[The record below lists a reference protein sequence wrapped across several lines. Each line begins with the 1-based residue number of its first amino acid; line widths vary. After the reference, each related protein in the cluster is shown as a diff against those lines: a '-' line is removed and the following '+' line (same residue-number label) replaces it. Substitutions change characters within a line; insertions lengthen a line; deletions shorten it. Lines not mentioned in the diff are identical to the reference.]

1 MSGQDPEK
9 TQKMT
14 SLALIGCGQWGMN
27 HLKTW
32 HGLGCLKVVAD
43 VNPGS
48 LAKVKADFPHL
59 EVCSDPLL
67 AMKRADIDA
76 AVIASPASTH
86 ASLALKALQSGK
98 DVLVEK
104 PMALT
109 VWDAERLTR
118 TAKRLKRILMVGHV
132 LEFHPAVEALKKMI
146 GEGQLGSIR
155 YAYSNRLNFG
165 RIRTEENSL
174 WSFAPHDIAIL
185 LRLFGKSPKS
195 VCCTGGAYLNRTVS
209 DISMTTLS
217 FEGNIKAHIFVSWLH
232 PFKAQRFVIIGD
244 KQMAVFDDTKAW
256 PEKLVLYPHT
266 VEWNDKNIPLARKA
280 ESVPVVLPEKEPLKA
295 ECEHFLQCIRDRSQ
309 PLTDGDSG
317 VRVLKVLEKAQKSY
331 DRKGSIVC

>member
-1 MSGQDPEK
+1 MGLEENL
-9 TQKMT
+9 KMV

-27 HLKTW
+27 HLRTW
-32 HGLGCLKVVAD
+32 NKLGCLKVVAD

-48 LAKVKADFPHL
+48 LAKIKADFPHL
-59 EVCSDPLL
+59 ELSSDPLRVI
-67 AMKRADIDA
+67 KRTDIDA
-76 AVIASPASTH
+76 VVIASSAATH
-86 ASLALKALQSGK
+86 APLALQALESGK

-109 VWDAERLTR
+109 VRDAERLTR
-118 TAKRLKRILMVGHV
+118 AAKRLERILMVGHV
-132 LEFHPAVEALKKMI
+132 LEFHPAIEALKKMI
-146 GEGQLGSIR
+146 KEGKLGTIR

-185 LRLFGKSPKS
+185 LRLFGKPPQS
-195 VCCTGGAYLNRTVS
+195 VRCTGGSYLSKTVS

-217 FEGNIKAHIFVSWLH
+217 FKGNIQAHIFVSWLH
-232 PFKAQRFVIIGD
+232 PFKAQQFVIIGD

-256 PEKLVLYPHT
+256 TEKLLLYPHT
-266 VEWNDKNIPLARKA
+266 VEWNEKNIPSARKA
-280 ESVPVVLPEKEPLKA
+280 ESVAVALPEKEPLKA
-295 ECEHFLQCIRDRSQ
+295 ECEHFLHCIRERSQ
-309 PLTDGDSG
+309 PLTDGESG

>member
-1 MSGQDPEK
+1 MI
-9 TQKMT
+9 
-14 SLALIGCGQWGMN
+14 SLALIGCGHWGMN

-32 HGLGCLKVVAD
+32 NELGCLRVVVD
-43 VNPGS
+43 INPGP
-48 LAKVKADFPHL
+48 LAKAKADFPHF
-59 EVCSDPLL
+59 EVSSDPFEV
-67 AMKRADIDA
+67 MKRPDIDA
-76 AVIASPASTH
+76 VVIASPATTH
-86 ASLALKALQSGK
+86 ASLALKALESGK

-109 VWDAERLTR
+109 VRDAERLVR
-118 TAKRLKRILMVGHV
+118 TANRLKRVLMVGHV
-132 LEFHPAVEALKKMI
+132 LEYHPAIEALKEMI
-146 GEGQLGSIR
+146 QERKLGVIR

-185 LRLFGKSPKS
+185 LRLFGKLPQS
-195 VCCTGGAYLNRTVS
+195 VCCTGGSYLNETVS

-217 FEGNIKAHIFVSWLH
+217 FAGNIQAHIFVSWLH
-232 PFKAQRFVIIGD
+232 PYKAQQLVIIGD

-256 PEKLVLYPHT
+256 PEKLLLYPHT
-266 VEWNDKNIPLARKA
+266 VKWDEKNIPLAQKA
-280 ESVPVVLPEKEPLKA
+280 ESIPVTLPEKAPLKE
-295 ECEHFLQCIRDRSQ
+295 ECEHFLSCIRDSSR
-309 PLTDGDSG
+309 PLTDGESG